1 MNDITI
7 TDFGY
12 QRVTPEEKT
21 RRVKEVFNSAAL
33 NYDLMNDLMSFGVHR
48 LWKRFTLHISQV
60 RQGERVLDL
69 AGGTGD
75 MTYLFRQRVG
85 DEGGV
90 VICDLNAVML
100 NEGKNRLINR
110 GIVSRV
116 DFVQA
121 NAENLPFD
129 SKSFSCICIAFGLR
143 NVTDKDKALVSM
155 FDKLSYGGRVIILEF
170 SKIVPQFLKVIY
182 DKYSFKVIPFIGK
195 VLTSDKESY
204 QYLVES
210 IRTHPDQEKL
220 KLMMETAGFSS
231 VSYHNLN
238 GGIVAIH
245 KGYKL

>member
-1 MNDITI
+1 
-7 TDFGY
+7 
-12 QRVTPEEKT
+12 
-21 RRVKEVFNSAAL
+21 
-33 NYDLMNDLMSFGVHR
+33 
-48 LWKRFTLHISQV
+48 
-60 RQGERVLDL
+60 
-69 AGGTGD
+69 
-75 MTYLFRQRVG
+75 
-85 DEGGV
+85 
-90 VICDLNAVML
+90 
-100 NEGKNRLINR
+100 
-110 GIVSRV
+110 
-116 DFVQA
+116 
-121 NAENLPFD
+121 
-129 SKSFSCICIAFGLR
+129 
-143 NVTDKDKALVSM
+143 M

-170 SKIVPQFLKVIY
+170 SKIVPQFLKEIY